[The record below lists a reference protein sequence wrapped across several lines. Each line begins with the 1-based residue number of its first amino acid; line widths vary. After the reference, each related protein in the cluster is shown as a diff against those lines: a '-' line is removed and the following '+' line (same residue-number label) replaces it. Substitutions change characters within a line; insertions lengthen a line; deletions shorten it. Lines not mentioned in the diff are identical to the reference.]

1 MNSGRLG
8 GASSRRLATL
18 FLAVVVPPAV
28 ALVWLG
34 VQLLEQDRSL
44 LAQRQLER
52 GQAAAQLAAS
62 TLEKSLARAERWL
75 AEDDIPEHVVRLTA
89 SRRGVQA
96 FPRAR
101 VLWLPDPPAMPAAVT
116 RVFAEAERLEYQGS
130 PAGALAAY
138 RALAQSASSTVRAGA
153 LLRVARVHRREGR
166 TDQALA
172 GYRDLS
178 TIDEVAIDGMPVDLL
193 ARRAVCDVLDEAGR
207 RAELE
212 SEAGA
217 LTTDL
222 LAGRWALD
230 RAAWELT
237 ATDLERWTGKA
248 IEHSP
253 ERAVLSAVSDWL
265 SGELQRWASQDQ
277 IPAARRMILVEDTPV
292 TLIIRQDTA
301 GELTALRHVTELL
314 DESDEVPPERRR
326 AFYDVLGRNTERLQR
341 LVESLLD
348 FARME
353 DGRKPYDLKP
363 VNLATLTE
371 QVVAEFRQDAGAEG
385 VTIEFDAQ
393 QAATVQSLADAA
405 SLTHALWNLLDNA
418 VKYSPDR
425 HAIRVSVE
433 RHPTGVAISVRD
445 AGLGVPRREQ
455 KDIFGK
461 FVRGQQVGQLGI
473 KGTGLGLAM
482 VDHIARAHGG
492 AVELESEE
500 GVGSTFRLVLPAMT

>member
-1 MNSGRLG
+1 
-8 GASSRRLATL
+8 
-18 FLAVVVPPAV
+18 
-28 ALVWLG
+28 
-34 VQLLEQDRSL
+34 
-44 LAQRQLER
+44 
-52 GQAAAQLAAS
+52 
-62 TLEKSLARAERWL
+62 
-75 AEDDIPEHVVRLTA
+75 
-89 SRRGVQA
+89 
-96 FPRAR
+96 
-101 VLWLPDPPAMPAAVT
+101 
-116 RVFAEAERLEYQGS
+116 
-130 PAGALAAY
+130 
-138 RALAQSASSTVRAGA
+138 
-153 LLRVARVHRREGR
+153 
-166 TDQALA
+166 
-172 GYRDLS
+172 
-178 TIDEVAIDGMPVDLL
+178 
-193 ARRAVCDVLDEAGR
+193 
-207 RAELE
+207 
-212 SEAGA
+212 
-217 LTTDL
+217 
-222 LAGRWALD
+222 
-230 RAAWELT
+230 
-237 ATDLERWTGKA
+237 
-248 IEHSP
+248 
-253 ERAVLSAVSDWL
+253 
-265 SGELQRWASQDQ
+265 
-277 IPAARRMILVEDTPV
+277 
-292 TLIIRQDTA
+292 
-301 GELTALRHVTELL
+301 
-314 DESDEVPPERRR
+314 
-326 AFYDVLGRNTERLQR
+326 
-341 LVESLLD
+341 VESLLD